1 MTTGTTSGAGAA
13 SAGSAGG
20 GGAAGGGGRLAS
32 PPPPPRSAASAAAAA
47 AATPAWLRHARVG
60 APLVLLCVVGASIVG
75 HFTSNRVEAMDA
87 RRRRASERTVHL
99 EMAHAAVVGRLGLKD
114 AGADLSDVRPI
125 PRPRDD

>member
-1 MTTGTTSGAGAA
+1 MTTGTTSGA
-13 SAGSAGG
+13 SAGGSAGG
-20 GGAAGGGGRLAS
+20 SGAAGGGGRLAS

-47 AATPAWLRHARVG
+47 PAWLRHARVG

>member
-1 MTTGTTSGAGAA
+1 MTPIGAGAAKAA

-20 GGAAGGGGRLAS
+20 SGATAGGGRLAS

-47 AATPAWLRHARVG
+47 APAWLRHARVG

-75 HFTSNRVEAMDA
+75 HFTSNRVEAMDT